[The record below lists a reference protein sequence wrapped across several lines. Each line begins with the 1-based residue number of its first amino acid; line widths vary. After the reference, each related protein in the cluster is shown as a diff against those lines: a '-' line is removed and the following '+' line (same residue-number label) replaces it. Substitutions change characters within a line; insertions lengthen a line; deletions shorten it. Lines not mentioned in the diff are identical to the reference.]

1 MPTPTS
7 TNWNKSPTKPK
18 PPTTTSMVTTTERAT
33 ESTAMKVKDMAG
45 MERKV
50 MAQRDMARKL
60 HSPKRTT
67 GASKNR
73 NRRRQRSARSK
84 HSVWIL

>member
-7 TNWNKSPTKPK
+7 TNWNKSPTTPK
-18 PPTTTSMVTTTERAT
+18 PPITTSMVTTTERAT
-33 ESTAMKVKDMAG
+33 ESTAMKVKDMELKG
-45 MERKV
+45 
-50 MAQRDMARKL
+50 MAQRDTARKL

-67 GASKNR
+67 GTSKNR
-73 NRRRQRSARSK
+73 NRRRLRSARLK

>member
-1 MPTPTS
+1 
-7 TNWNKSPTKPK
+7 
-18 PPTTTSMVTTTERAT
+18 MVTTTERAT
-33 ESTAMKVKDMAG
+33 ESTAMKVKDMELKA
-45 MERKV
+45 
-50 MAQRDMARKL
+50 MAQRDTARKL

-73 NRRRQRSARSK
+73 NRRRLRSARSK

>member
-7 TNWNKSPTKPK
+7 TNWNKSPMTPK
-18 PPTTTSMVTTTERAT
+18 PPITTSMVTTMERAT
-33 ESTAMKVKDMAG
+33 ESTAMKDMAG
-45 MERKV
+45 MEQKA

-73 NRRRQRSARSK
+73 NRRRLRSARSK